1 MPRPRKC
8 RKVCGLP
15 QADCFVPLG
24 DCRSLQN
31 AVVLTVD
38 EYEALRLID
47 YEGCMQEDCGRY
59 MKVARTTVQQ
69 IYAAARKKVSCAL
82 VEGRP
87 LKIEGGDYFLCD
99 GGAEGCGGERHCK
112 RRCPALESEARE
124 SAIGHEDNGSNE

>member
-15 QADCFVPLG
+15 QASCFVPLG
-24 DCRSLQN
+24 GCARKD

-47 YEGCMQEDCGRY
+47 YEGYMQEDCGRY

-69 IYAAARKKVSCAL
+69 IYTAARRKLSCAL
-82 VEGRP
+82 VEGRM

-99 GGAEGCGGERHCK
+99 GGAEGCGRGGCCK
-112 RRCPALESEARE
+112 KRCPQQEAAE
-124 SAIGHEDNGSNE
+124 KKGEAEHEDSDSSE